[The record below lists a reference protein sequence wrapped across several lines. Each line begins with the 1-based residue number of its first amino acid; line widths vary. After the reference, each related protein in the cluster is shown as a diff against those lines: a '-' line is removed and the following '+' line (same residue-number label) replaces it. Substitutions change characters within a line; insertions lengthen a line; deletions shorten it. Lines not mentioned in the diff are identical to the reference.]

1 MVTLTIRNASSHV
14 DCDPGIHA
22 HLRDLLSFEVEGS
35 AFVIRSNP
43 RWNWDGRTRL
53 LKKDGTFPT
62 GLIRRVLYWL
72 KKNGLEYEIRDQR
85 PLPAPTWR
93 FETKDRWKL
102 RPYQQEAVSAA
113 ERPRGVYEVSVG
125 GGKTCIAAFIIKAK
139 GVYTLFVTPDTG
151 LREQTCKTFHDIFKD
166 SSLISQD
173 IKSDAPIIV
182 SNIQSLVR
190 KPPALFER
198 FGMLIID
205 EVHHSAADTYL
216 KLNKMVSNAYYRY
229 GLSGTWM
236 RTDGTD
242 MTMHGVLSD
251 VIYTKTASELIE
263 EGWLV
268 RPYITFTSI
277 NLKGWSRLN
286 YRAAYDRIISDVEFN
301 THVSRI
307 ASAKIKEN
315 KQTLVL
321 VRRKE
326 HGELLGRMIE
336 DSMYICGDHPLE
348 IRERAKK
355 NFLEKRLACLIAT
368 NIFGEGIDIPSI
380 DVLINA
386 RLQKTE
392 IQTVQGA
399 GRALRKAE
407 GKERAE
413 IFDFLISGQRNL
425 AAHSKERLETYKKE
439 PAFKIS
445 IIQS

>member
-1 MVTLTIRNASSHV
+1 M
-14 DCDPGIHA
+14 
-22 HLRDLLSFEVEGS
+22 
-35 AFVIRSNP
+35 
-43 RWNWDGRTRL
+43 
-53 LKKDGTFPT
+53 
-62 GLIRRVLYWL
+62 RRVLYWL
-72 KKNGLEYEIRDQR
+72 KKNSFEYEIRDER
-85 PLPAPTWR
+85 PIPASTRR
-93 FETKDRWKL
+93 FETNSGWKL
-102 RPYQQEAVSAA
+102 RPYQQEAIDAA

-125 GGKTCIAAFIIKAK
+125 GGKTCIAAFIIKKK
-139 GVYTLFVTPDTG
+139 GVDTLFVTPDTG
-151 LREQTCKTFHDIFKD
+151 LREQTCKTFYDIFED
-166 SSLISQD
+166 SSLISKD

-182 SNIQSLVR
+182 SNIQALVK

-198 FGMLIID
+198 FGMLILD
-205 EVHHSAADTYL
+205 EVHHSSASTYL

-251 VIYTKTASELIE
+251 VIFTKSASELIE

-286 YRAAYDRIISDVEFN
+286 YRAAYDRIILDVGFN

-307 ASAKIKEN
+307 ANTKIKEN

-326 HGELLGRMIE
+326 HGELLNQMIE
-336 DSMYICGDHPLE
+336 DSSYICGDHPVE
-348 IRERAKK
+348 ERERVKRD
-355 NFLEKRLACLIAT
+355 FLEKRIPCLIAT

-380 DVLINA
+380 DVLVNA

-399 GRALRKAE
+399 GRALRKTP

-425 AAHSKERLETYKKE
+425 AAHSKERLETYRKE

-445 IIQS
+445 VIPH